1 MSLGGVVVGV
11 GVVVERVLVLS
22 VVVDGLVSVTPS
34 VIVVISSVV
43 EIVSDFVVGSSVVVG

>member
-22 VVVDGLVSVTPS
+22 VVVDGLVSVIPS

-43 EIVSDFVVGSSVVVG
+43 EGKFVVGSSVVVG